1 MLAGE
6 RDRDRAVKLLREH
19 YADGRLTVEQL
30 SRRVERVLRARSRWQ
45 IGIAFVGLPVLPEA
59 TRASASRGIMR
70 GALLLLFTG
79 AYLVF
84 SFTLLVVLALV
95 LLIHGASDAALL
107 GFLAVWLVP
116 TWLLARLWRHPRL
129 R

>member
-19 YADGRLTVEQL
+19 YADGRLTLDQL

-45 IGIAFVGLPVLPEA
+45 IGIAFVGLPVLAEV
-59 TRASASRGIMR
+59 TRPASRSIAR
-70 GALLLLFTG
+70 GALLVGFTG
-79 AYLVF
+79 AYLMF
-84 SFTLLVVLALV
+84 SFTLLAVLALV
-95 LLIHGASDAALL
+95 LVIHGASNTALL

-116 TWLLARLWRHPRL
+116 TWLLSRLWRRPRP